1 MVVAAVLKRQIMIWT
16 MGGTAGNGAGQTQVQ
31 NLVQI
36 NLAVNIEVR
45 EKKGCISK
53 RLTGLS

>member
-1 MVVAAVLKRQIMIWT
+1 MIWT

-36 NLAVNIEVR
+36 NLAVNIEVT
-45 EKKGCISK
+45 EKKRMHLKAFDRIELNLPSLA
-53 RLTGLS
+53 RP